1 MRSMRLSE
9 ELDESMR
16 LSEKSDKSKMLYELY
31 EINKVDCRER

>member
-31 EINKVDCRER
+31 EINEVDCRER